1 MFENVLFHDNM
12 NSNIDFFNPL
22 ENPFD
27 KSRVIYCFASPFVIE
42 PITRDFFW
50 RQKQNGSFLLSSLY
64 IAVIETNNSESN
76 NW

>member
-1 MFENVLFHDNM
+1 MFKNVLFHDNM

-42 PITRDFFW
+42 PITRDFFLASKTKW
-50 RQKQNGSFLLSSLY
+50 ILPAELSLHRC
-64 IAVIETNNSESN
+64 NRNQQF
-76 NW
+76 

>member
-12 NSNIDFFNPL
+12 NNNIDFFNPL

-42 PITRDFFW
+42 PITRDFF
-50 RQKQNGSFLLSSLY
+50 FLASKTKWILPAELSLHRC
-64 IAVIETNNSESN
+64 NRNQQF
-76 NW
+76 